1 MTKYVITSVFIGT
14 WWIKGSN
21 EQNLLEIFCNVINV
35 FTVIFEK
42 KILLTPIFFKGIVYF
57 PSYFNLYLILSF
69 SILTIAYIEM

>member
-1 MTKYVITSVFIGT
+1 MTKYVITSVFIVT

-42 KILLTPIFFKGIVYF
+42 KILLTPIFLKVEYIF
-57 PSYFNLYLILSF
+57 PHILI
-69 SILTIAYIEM
+69 SI